1 MKKRNVVINETATSA
16 ALAKPGPPEAVGV
29 ATYLDPYEAEKAV
42 GGEA

>member
-1 MKKRNVVINETATSA
+1 MEKRNVVIIGTATSA

-29 ATYLDPYEAEKAV
+29 TTDLDPYEAEKAV